1 MSYIFCCSHKTPW
14 PKKNLRKKEFILAY
28 GSREKAH
35 SGKEEMGTEA
45 EPSKRTF
52 QQEAE
57 REQE

>member
-1 MSYIFCCSHKTPW
+1 VCSLTFFVAVCSQS
-14 PKKNLRKKEFILAY
+14 NLRKKEFILAY